1 MTKRKN
7 PGRARWV
14 RVKKKR
20 KKKFH
25 ANRKRKCTW
34 HENCPQKKEK
44 KTKIK
49 VDRTKISVILCY
61 MENKTTAL
69 ENFRKL
75 CASNAPSKERIA
87 AWENYVAIAHEAP
100 RARNTCSTR
109 SNGRKFFGRYDAN
122 GNYHDVS

>member
-1 MTKRKN
+1 MHLARKLSAEKR
-7 PGRARWV
+7 
-14 RVKKKR
+14 
-20 KKKFH
+20 
-25 ANRKRKCTW
+25 
-34 HENCPQKKEK
+34 K

>member
-20 KKKFH
+20 KKKFY

-49 VDRTKISVILCY
+49 VDRTKISVIFCY
-61 MENKTTAL
+61 MENKNTNTL
-69 ENFRKL
+69 ETPKVRQTIKWNKFRNRWEH
-75 CASNAPSKERIA
+75 ADVIRKE
-87 AWENYVAIAHEAP
+87 N
-100 RARNTCSTR
+100 NTCATR
-109 SNGRKFFGRYDAN
+109 ANGRKFFGRYDAN